1 MVAIIVFFIGRWLIK
16 RIINLVVKGMQRRK
30 VEASLFSFTRSM
42 VKITLYFLFIIIIIG
57 ILGIETSSFIALF
70 APVNESVWE
79 HLKLLFFPVFVY
91 TLFEVIVLF
100 KTSGG
105 FLTARLTGV
114 LLGMYFILS
123 AFFTYTGILGRDFL
137 VVDILIF
144 ALSVL
149 ITFFA
154 SRCLEVRCPSL
165 RLPLLASYA
174 LLLLIIICFFSFT
187 FSPPDLPMFQSPV

>member
-1 MVAIIVFFIGRWLIK
+1 MKVRE
-16 RIINLVVKGMQRRK
+16 RTNLT
-30 VEASLFSFTRSM
+30 A
-42 VKITLYFLFIIIIIG
+42 G
-57 ILGIETSSFIALF
+57 ILFTLTAGTLLHFCYEWSGKNPFIALF

-123 AFFTYTGILGRDFL
+123 AFFTYTGILGKNVMFL
-137 VVDILIF
+137 DLFTFFVSVLTGFRLTFRFTRSCRGQRWETVMNLLILI
-144 ALSVL
+144 L
-149 ITFFA
+149 FF
-154 SRCLEVRCPSL
+154 CF
-165 RLPLLASYA
+165 LL
-174 LLLLIIICFFSFT
+174 FT
-187 FSPPDLPMFQSPV
+187 YMPPKIGLFQPPV

>member
-1 MVAIIVFFIGRWLIK
+1 MKVHERT
-16 RIINLVVKGMQRRK
+16 NLT
-30 VEASLFSFTRSM
+30 A
-42 VKITLYFLFIIIIIG
+42 G
-57 ILGIETSSFIALF
+57 ILFTLTAGTLLHFCYEWSGKNPFIALF

-144 ALSVL
+144 TLSVL
-149 ITFFA
+149 ITFLA